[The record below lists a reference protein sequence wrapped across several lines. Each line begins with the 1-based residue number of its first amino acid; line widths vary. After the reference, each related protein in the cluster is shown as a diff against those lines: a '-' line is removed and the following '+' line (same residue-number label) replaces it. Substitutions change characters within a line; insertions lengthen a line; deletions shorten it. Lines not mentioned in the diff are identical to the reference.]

1 MRELPLTKAEQEW
14 HAKVR
19 DLGCIVCRLFH
30 GVRSDGDIHHVLSGS
45 KRAGEMFVICLCPT
59 HHRSGKNTP
68 EYVSR
73 HPWRKEFEKRYGT
86 EQELLQQTEQLC
98 ANFQR

>member
-1 MRELPLTKAEQEW
+1 MTNKETLW

-30 GVRSDGDIHHVLSGS
+30 GEQSDGDIHHVLNGS

-59 HHRSGKNTP
+59 HHRSGRNNP

-73 HPWRKEFEKRYGT
+73 HPWRREFEKRYGT

-98 ANFQR
+98 ASSQK